1 MCDKG
6 DKDKSVQN
14 LIDLFEKRSKP
25 PEKSGKVVQSVLPEI
40 KVVIDAH
47 MHVCSSFTI
56 PLPLLWNQMPGIV
69 SGFRRSWY
77 DEGGLRPP
85 KVRKEFGAAWEISK
99 NSEDEIGRIAVAEN
113 NSTYENTPDP
123 FKDHQ
128 NSQDTKRL
136 GVMVAMPMDMEYA
149 QYDGYSGEKI
159 YQSATAERDDLI
171 ELQKAFL
178 RKAEALLD
186 QQAQDLNTT
195 FGSLTHILGFIAA
208 TARLLKK
215 SPSYSKNNSAL
226 EKEFHQKAK
235 AIIKKGKKIDHPTVQ
250 KNNPGFVHERQIKME
265 MKRAGGDHVGFAA
278 VLLGLMRDYHPDALI
293 EGENLDPDQQIN
305 NAIFEMDESVS
316 KTLSDMTVK
325 EEETRFAFM
334 HNARADL
341 GFEKDKQLSRYFY
354 WDKPEKDAKG
364 NARDRKR
371 IWLDKEE
378 FSMFEIWKQQFFY
391 TRKATRENPWQIMPL
406 YHYEPRRWIDRD
418 GNEHWQKPFDQI
430 ASTGKNGLFIGF
442 KMYTRLGYKPLDP
455 KLPRMAD
462 YYRECEAKKI
472 PVLVHCTR
480 GGMGTHHEEYYLE
493 FEPDEGIRKKYT
505 KKGFKKKQGKL
516 DYFADHFVHP
526 EAWREVLKKFPKLYL
541 CLAHFGGG
549 DTQWQINPDEDI
561 DKNTWIKT
569 IIDYMLTYEN
579 FYTDVSYV
587 FLEESID
594 KMARAMKAYP
604 KIIEKIM
611 FGTDW
616 YMTEIGQHRN
626 YKDFC
631 VNSRLSINEI
641 YVELDA
647 AKALPDH
654 IKSAGDLWV
663 QLAAVNPFNFHRL
676 DANAKRFHQA
686 LKSDNHYY
694 QTMQGRVDDGLNYLK
709 FFYENHQRKG
719 FFTKGNS
726 FAT

>member
-14 LIDLFEKRSKP
+14 LIDLFEKKSKP
-25 PEKSGKVVQSVLPEI
+25 AEKSGKVVQIVLPEI

-47 MHVCSSFTI
+47 MHVCSSLTI
-56 PLPLLWNQMPGIV
+56 PLPLLWNQMPGLV

-85 KVRKEFGAAWEISK
+85 KVRAEFGAAWEISK
-99 NSEDEIGRIAVAEN
+99 HAEDEIGKIAVAEN
-113 NSTYENTPDP
+113 NSTYNNTPDV

-128 NSQDTKRL
+128 NDQNTKRL
-136 GVMVAMPMDMEYA
+136 SIMVAMPMDMEYA

-178 RKAEALLD
+178 HKAEALLD

-195 FGSLTHILGFIAA
+195 FGSIEHILGFIDAS
-208 TARLLKK
+208 ARILKRK
-215 SPSYSKNNSAL
+215 PDFSKENRSM
-226 EKEFHQKAK
+226 EKDFNQKAK
-235 AIIKKGKKIDHPTVQ
+235 AIVKKGKKIDHPTVE
-250 KNNPGFVHERQIKME
+250 KNNLGFVRERQIKLE
-265 MKRAGGDHVGFAA
+265 MKRAGGDHIGFAA
-278 VLLGLMRDYHPDALI
+278 VLLGLMRDYHPDAHI
-293 EGENLDPDQQIN
+293 YGEALAPEKQIS
-305 NAIFEMDESVS
+305 NALFQMDKSVS
-316 KTLSDMTVK
+316 KTLSDITVK
-325 EEETRFAFM
+325 EEETKFAFM
-334 HNARADL
+334 HNARAEM
-341 GFEKDKQLSRYFY
+341 GSEKDKLMSRYFY
-354 WDKPEKDAKG
+354 WDKPGKDAEGK
-364 NARDRKR
+364 ARKR
-371 IWLDKEE
+371 KKIWLDKEE

-391 TRKATRENPWQIMPL
+391 TRKAVRENPWQIMPL
-406 YHYEPRRWIDRD
+406 YHYEPRRWLDRE
-418 GNEHWQKPFDQI
+418 GSEHWEKPFDQI

-455 KLPRMAD
+455 NLPRMED
-462 YYRECEAKKI
+462 YYNACEAKKI

-480 GGMGTHHEEYYLE
+480 GGMGTHHEKYYLE
-493 FEPDEGIRKKYT
+493 FESDESVRKKYARE
-505 KKGFKKKQGKL
+505 KKGEF

-526 EAWREVLKKFPKLYL
+526 EAWKEVLEKFPKLYL

-569 IIDYMLTYEN
+569 IIDYLLTYDN

-676 DANAKRFHQA
+676 DTNAKYFHHA

-694 QTMQGRVDDGLNYLK
+694 QAMQSRVDEGLNYLK
-709 FFYENHQRKG
+709 FFYANHQRKG
-719 FFTKGNS
+719 FFPKGNS